1 MGNTYRV
8 KILSPNSKII
18 FRNKVLRTP
27 VECRNVYEKELSF
40 LTLQIKRNALKYEI
54 VNEADLEK
62 EEIKPV
68 IIEKRDKDI
77 QVEELYDSEAEFNS
91 IMDRLIAE
99 EKADE

>member
-1 MGNTYRV
+1 MGNKYRV

-40 LTLQIKRNALKYEI
+40 LKLQIKRNALKFEI
-54 VNEADLEK
+54 INEAELEK
-62 EEIKPV
+62 EEVKPV

-77 QVEELYDSEAEFNS
+77 QVEELYDSDTEFNS
-91 IMDRLIAE
+91 IMERLIAE